1 MGLFDRIFRRQEK
14 RPVVQFINEQTGAFT
29 SNCGDAY
36 SNDIYRGAVDAIA
49 RNMGKLKGS
58 HVLKYADHNEIEG
71 DCKLNRLLQVR
82 PNRI

>member
-36 SNDIYRGAVDAIA
+36 SNDIYRV
-49 RNMGKLKGS
+49 
-58 HVLKYADHNEIEG
+58 
-71 DCKLNRLLQVR
+71 RLTLSPGTWESLR
-82 PNRI
+82 AAMY